1 MLLSPGVFNSQG
13 SLSMDNVKVCFP
25 FFLKA
30 ISHSFL
36 TPFVQTL
43 PQQETKEIGSY
54 GMRALITEDQSH
66 FDSEKTQGK
75 DKLSFGLSSCV

>member
-1 MLLSPGVFNSQG
+1 MLKCV
-13 SLSMDNVKVCFP
+13 SL

-36 TPFVQTL
+36 TPLVQKL

-66 FDSEKTQGK
+66 FDSKKTQGK
-75 DKLSFGLSSCV
+75 DKLSFGLGSFLVAVHDLIILSHT